1 MENSLHLNLPTHF
14 LQRLLHLSFSHS
26 PQSSTPH
33 LATRF
38 TAVCPNTAR
47 PIISVSSFP
56 SPASYLDQMPLLQNI
71 SPLLHLPT
79 EAPLIVLPST
89 HLFPNTLLPLYI
101 FEPRYQSMLRWS
113 LENNRVIGLATAK
126 PENPAA
132 FPHHHFHHSL
142 GLGLIR
148 ASVTHKDG
156 TSQIMLLGI
165 ARIQITDFIQ
175 EKPFYIAKI
184 SPIPAISASP
194 TDAELLTRE
203 LLTLCSEIRSDL
215 GVVSENLKSHLAQ
228 IDDPNILSDVVAH
241 AFLRDSSQRQEL
253 LEEPSPTQRIRLLL
267 RYLQPATT

>member
-1 MENSLHLNLPTHF
+1 
-14 LQRLLHLSFSHS
+14 
-26 PQSSTPH
+26 
-33 LATRF
+33 
-38 TAVCPNTAR
+38 
-47 PIISVSSFP
+47 
-56 SPASYLDQMPLLQNI
+56 
-71 SPLLHLPT
+71 
-79 EAPLIVLPST
+79 
-89 HLFPNTLLPLYI
+89 
-101 FEPRYQSMLRWS
+101 MLRWS

-241 AFLRDSSQRQEL
+241 A
-253 LEEPSPTQRIRLLL
+253 
-267 RYLQPATT
+267 